1 MQNLTNSTIV
11 AAANNPVI
19 ASLFDQYG
27 IDPNDNARQHSHYS
41 SFERVSFE
49 LTALDLLEA
58 NLTMEKEKEAY
69 EASHECSVIRREISA
84 FEELQAAM
92 RPFHGIC

>member
-1 MQNLTNSTIV
+1 MQNLSQSTAI
-11 AAANNPVI
+11 AAATNPVI
-19 ASLFDQYG
+19 ASLFDQYE
-27 IDPNDNARQHSHYS
+27 IDPNDYARQHSHYS

-58 NLTMEKEKEAY
+58 NLTMEKGKEAY
-69 EASHECSVIRREISA
+69 EASHECTVIRREISA

-92 RPFHGIC
+92 RPFHNIH